1 MCVLHLI
8 KIDPKTKSETQ
19 EVYSW
24 DPSRKVSKSLL
35 QKSKAIRFEVWVP
48 EEMKAE
54 MVKLGWKIATR
65 SSDGSEIVSDRG
77 NVLLTFPERPRL
89 KPFPY

>member
-1 MCVLHLI
+1 MCAAIHLI

-24 DPSRKVSKSLL
+24 DPSRKVNKALL

-48 EEMKAE
+48 KETKDEM
-54 MVKLGWKIATR
+54 MKLGWFPAVR
-65 SSDGSEIVSDRG
+65 SDGTEIISNRG
-77 NVLLTFPERPRL
+77 NVLLTFPERVL